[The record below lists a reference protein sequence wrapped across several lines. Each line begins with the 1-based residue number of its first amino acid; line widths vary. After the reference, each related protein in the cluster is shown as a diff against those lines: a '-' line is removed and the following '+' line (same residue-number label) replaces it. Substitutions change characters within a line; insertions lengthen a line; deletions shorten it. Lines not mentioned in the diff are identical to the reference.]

1 MSEIHGQKG
10 AMIVL
15 MDFSSPVLAIYSSG
29 CKFMTLQEVLG
40 SRVLGDILG
49 NTLEGNLKIGFVV
62 VVCYCIIT

>member
-1 MSEIHGQKG
+1 
-10 AMIVL
+10 
-15 MDFSSPVLAIYSSG
+15 MDFISPVLAIYSSG